1 MAASQTTNGKAF
13 EWATAVWLSNITF
26 TKIKMSATSEFARN
40 CFESLSPE
48 TQAEMDKAAEAAVS
62 HIYHMEHLESVQITG
77 EIEIAEDKKGQTGDV
92 RDVILPTVKGSVG
105 ISCKNNH
112 DAFKHS
118 RLSGSIDFVRKWDLS
133 KSGCTDIYWN
143 DIEKI
148 FVEIDGIRSSS
159 KGKATWKELPNVRS
173 DFYKPLMQAF
183 SDELVRQSSVSLGA
197 SKELCEGLVRYL
209 IGQQDFYKVIRR
221 KSPDLVEIQGFNLGG
236 SLACSKT
243 KFPSRVLDVET
254 VSDST
259 INLVMD
265 KGYSFSFRIHS
276 ASTLVERSLKL
287 DVRAIGLP
295 QDLYK
300 HHVSFI

>member
-1 MAASQTTNGKAF
+1 MAASQTINGKAF
-13 EWATAVWLSNITF
+13 EWATADCLSNITLA
-26 TKIKMSATSEFARN
+26 KIKTSTASEFAQS

-48 TQAEMDKAAEAAVS
+48 TQVEMHKAAEAAVS
-62 HIYHMEHLESVQITG
+62 HIYHMEHLDSVQITG
-77 EIEIAEDKKGQTGDV
+77 DIEIAEDKKGQSGDV

-159 KGKATWKELPNVRS
+159 KGEATWKELPNVHS
-173 DFYKPLMQAF
+173 DIYKPLMQAF
-183 SDELVRQSSVSLGA
+183 SDELVRQSSISLGA
-197 SKELCEGLVRYL
+197 SKELCEGMVRYL

-221 KSPDLVEIQGFNLGG
+221 KSPDLVEIQGFNLSG
-236 SLACSKT
+236 SLTCSKT
-243 KFPSRVLDVET
+243 KLPSQVVGIKI

-259 INLVMD
+259 INLFMD

-287 DVRAIGLP
+287 DIRAIGLP
-295 QDLYK
+295 KGVYT
-300 HHVSFI
+300 HHVSL